1 MAFSNLLN
9 HKCDVYHNVKTSTS
23 PGYNLPG
30 SPKFSYPDTPDIT
43 EVPCHFEIR
52 VGTQSISQKE
62 PQADFDANI
71 KLVYLNGT
79 DIRINDKIVDIEDGF
94 EYTAGK
100 PRKVRN
106 HHMFVMLTRTDEQK
120 PIGVVKNG

>member
-9 HKCDVYHNVKTSTS
+9 HKCDVYHAVKTDTS

-30 SPKFSYPDTPDIT
+30 SPKFSYPETPDIAD
-43 EVPCHFEIR
+43 VPCHFESR
-52 VGTQSISQKE
+52 VGTQSVSQKE
-62 PQADFDANI
+62 PKAVFDANI
-71 KLVYLNGT
+71 KLVYLIGT
-79 DIRINDKIVDIEDGF
+79 DIRLNDKIADTYDGF

-106 HHMFVMLTRTDEQK
+106 HHMYVMLRRTSEQEAL
-120 PIGVVKNG
+120 

>member
-1 MAFSNLLN
+1 MAFANLLN
-9 HKCDVYHNVKTSTS
+9 HKCDVYHNTKTNTS

-43 EVPCHFEIR
+43 EAPCHFEMR

-62 PQADFDANI
+62 PQAVFDATI
-71 KLVYLNGT
+71 KFVYLTGT
-79 DIRINDKIVDIEDGF
+79 DIRINDKIVDQFDGF

-106 HHMFVMLTRTDEQK
+106 HHMFVMLRRTSEQEAL
-120 PIGVVKNG
+120 